1 MRGDRECTGA
11 RRQESKKEEVATI
24 ASGRIADAINAV
36 LKRLASWPN
45 CTHASALA
53 TQPDQSAPGPKEQPL
68 AQAPNIDGAMLQRS
82 NWGSYPDNQIVRVRS
97 QPKLSVLP
105 VQSYVLR

>member
-1 MRGDRECTGA
+1 
-11 RRQESKKEEVATI
+11 
-24 ASGRIADAINAV
+24 
-36 LKRLASWPN
+36 
-45 CTHASALA
+45 
-53 TQPDQSAPGPKEQPL
+53 
-68 AQAPNIDGAMLQRS
+68 MLQRS